1 MADPVATTRQGP
13 ARVRDYMTANP
24 ETLEASQSLLD
35 AVLLL
40 KRKEVRHIPIL
51 ENGLLA
57 GVLSDRDIA
66 RCAPSML
73 LPLPAQEYNRVFEET
88 LIGKVMTHPPITTIA
103 PEASLAEAVGLLFRD
118 RLGCLPVVVGTKLV
132 GIITVNDMLRALYDI
147 LAPIP
152 SQPASRQ

>member
-1 MADPVATTRQGP
+1 MTADP
-13 ARVRDYMTANP
+13 
-24 ETLEASQSLLD
+24 ETMEASQSLLD

-40 KRKEVRHIPIL
+40 KRKDVRHIPIL

-57 GVLSDRDIA
+57 GVLTDRDIA

-73 LPLPAQEYNRVFEET
+73 LPLPPQEYNRVFEET
-88 LIGKVMTHPPITTIA
+88 PIGKVMTHSPITIA
-103 PEASLAEAVGLLFRD
+103 PDASLAEAVGLVSRNH
-118 RLGCLPVVVGTKLV
+118 LGCLPVVEGTKLV

-152 SQPASRQ
+152 SEPASPQ

>member
-1 MADPVATTRQGP
+1 MTADP
-13 ARVRDYMTANP
+13 
-24 ETLEASQSLLD
+24 ETMEASQSLLD

-40 KRKEVRHIPIL
+40 KRKDVRHIPIL

-57 GVLSDRDIA
+57 GVLTDRDIA

-73 LPLPAQEYNRVFEET
+73 LPLPPQEYNRVFEET
-88 LIGKVMTHPPITTIA
+88 LIGKVMTHSPITIA
-103 PEASLAEAVGLLFRD
+103 PDASLAEAVGLVSRNH
-118 RLGCLPVVVGTKLV
+118 LGCLPVVEGTKLV

-152 SQPASRQ
+152 SEPASPQ